1 MSTHGSTYSNRFE
14 PKTRAEPVYIV
25 VYDPC
30 DEDNKIYGMMEFDLS
45 DIADDIH
52 AYVKFYND
60 EGNIDLKIREV
71 SQSEYETY
79 IAFDLFP
86 ILTPYA
92 RQDFPFKPDTSS
104 YDWGIDF
111 HTPAET
117 VFKVRFR
124 DY

>member
-1 MSTHGSTYSNRFE
+1 MKINCENR
-14 PKTRAEPVYIV
+14 AHPVYII
-25 VYDPC
+25 VYDPVYG
-30 DEDNKIYGMMEFDLS
+30 DNKIYGMMEFDLS
-45 DIADDIH
+45 SIDDKV
-52 AYVKFYND
+52 YVYVQFFND
-60 EGNIDLKIREV
+60 DGNMNLKIREV

-79 IAFDLFP
+79 KAFDLFP

-92 RQDFPFKPDTSS
+92 RQEFPFKADTSS
-104 YDWGIDF
+104 YDWGFDF